1 MAVEIKKI
9 FFGNFM
15 NKILE
20 RFFIVQVFFPE
31 LCPGTAIV
39 FQIVEFNVV
48 VPALGFR
55 WWMAVHEQKTLYG
68 PVHRLDFV
76 LAESVSAGLALDF
89 GFPETLAF
97 PLA

>member
-9 FFGNFM
+9 FFRNFL
-15 NKILE
+15 NKIPE
-20 RFFIVQVFFPE
+20 RFFIVQVFLPE

-48 VPALGFR
+48 IPALGFR
-55 WWMAVHEQKTLYG
+55 WWMAVHEQKALYG

-76 LAESVSAGLALDF
+76 LDENVSAGLALDF
-89 GFPETLAF
+89 AFPETLAF
-97 PLA
+97 QLA